1 MFRWRNQM
9 TRQEL
14 ATLYDLRRWMLRP
27 DYARLEDAHKIRR
40 DPDTHEISW
49 APTDI
54 EQRLREAG
62 LL

>member
-1 MFRWRNQM
+1 MDRRNLE
-9 TRQEL
+9 R
-14 ATLYDLRRWMLRP
+14 LYDLRRWMLRP
-27 DYARLEDAHKIRR
+27 DYQRLADAHHIRR
-40 DPDTHEISW
+40 DPVTDEISW